1 MKLKY
6 NLSDKDLIMLKK
18 PIGWNGK
25 TLKEMLE
32 ESEKLIE
39 DTKYYYGIDKL
50 SLKEQD
56 LFKYERS
63 YASLRGA
70 LVSARETA
78 LHVAASPIVKEIGEL
93 CFALY
98 TPEGDSVVV
107 STGILVHVHTMSEA
121 VKFMIQEDYEE
132 DPGINPGEIF
142 LNNDPEC
149 GNVHTTDVQTII
161 PIFWKD
167 ELIGWAGGVT
177 HQIDIGGIT
186 PGHDLVSAV
195 QRFDDGVY
203 YTCRK
208 IGSNDKIWKDHMIN
222 ARRAVRTPMY
232 WELDEKCRLAG
243 DLMIRD
249 AVLDFIEREGIDYYK
264 RFIREAIEEGRRIV
278 LERVKERLIPGRYR
292 AASFIDGPFKDEAW
306 QPIARINRISNQPI
320 EILIKEDGTFSLT
333 FDGANGAGT
342 YSSNCGKGAM
352 EGGQWVLL
360 TQILIYGDKVNDG
373 AYFAVEKEYPLGT
386 WANPGDPYLS
396 YQSPW
401 GNLIPAYTGMMKCLS
416 YGLFSR
422 GYREE
427 VVPGY
432 GFTGDSIQGGGI
444 YSAGPLKGERWALST
459 FEISGQGL
467 GASAVR
473 DGLDWGYAMWNPE
486 ADLGDVETWELF
498 QGGIPYLSR
507 RVKPNTAGHGK
518 YRGGANYEGVAFIA
532 NSEKVEFFG
541 ARDGLCFHGCAGMH
555 GGYPQATG
563 YRLYAKNTNLKE
575 IFQNQEEYPLGDPDP
590 SNGEFEKLLK
600 GNIVRKAQCTIYP
613 ITLENYDVIYYA
625 LSGGPGYGD
634 PLERKLER
642 IKIDLDNGI
651 YTPDFT
657 YNIYGAAAN
666 YDADKGEWIIDENA
680 TQNRREELKK
690 ERIEK
695 SLSFEEF
702 WAQEKKKITE
712 GKLSEQVKLMYSE
725 SLMLSKNWAKEF
737 RKFWKLS
744 EDFQISMK

>member
-1 MKLKY
+1 MNQKG
-6 NLSDKDLIMLKK
+6 
-18 PIGWNGK
+18 IGWNSK
-25 TLKEMLE
+25 TLKQMLE
-32 ESEKLIE
+32 ESERLIRE
-39 DTKYYYGIDKL
+39 TNRYYGIDKL

-56 LFKYERS
+56 PFRYERA

-98 TPEGDSVVV
+98 TPEGDSIVV

-121 VKFMIQEDYEE
+121 IKFMIREEYED
-132 DPGINPGEIF
+132 DPGINPGDIF

-177 HQIDIGGIT
+177 HQIDTGGIT
-186 PGHDLVSAV
+186 AGHDLIAAV
-195 QRFDDGVY
+195 QRFDDGAY

-208 IGSNDKIWKDHMIN
+208 IGSNDKIWKDHMIS
-222 ARRAVRTPMY
+222 ARRSVRTPMY

-243 DLMIRD
+243 NLMIRD
-249 AVLDFIEREGIDYYK
+249 AVLKFIEIEGIDYYR
-264 RFIREAIEEGRRIV
+264 RFIREAIEEGRRI
-278 LERVKERLIPGRYR
+278 LLKRVKERLIPGRYR
-292 AASFIDGPFKDEAW
+292 AASFIDGPFKNEAW
-306 QPIARINRISNQPI
+306 QPIAKMDKLNNQPI
-320 EILIKEDGTFSLT
+320 EVIVKEDGGLSIS
-333 FDGANGAGT
+333 FDGASGPGQNAF
-342 YSSNCGKGAM
+342 NCGKGAM

-360 TQILIYGDKVNDG
+360 TQVLIYGDKVNDG
-373 AYFAVEKEYPLGT
+373 AYFAVEKNYPLKT

-396 YQSPW
+396 YQAPW
-401 GNLIPAYTGMMKCLS
+401 GNLIPAYTGMMKCIS

-432 GFTGDSIQGGGI
+432 GFTGDAIQGGGI
-444 YSAGPLKGERWALST
+444 YISGPLKGQRWALST

-518 YRGGANYEGVAFIA
+518 YRGGANYEGVAMVAF
-532 NSEKVEFFG
+532 SEKVEFFG
-541 ARDGLCFHGCAGMH
+541 GREGLVFHGCGGMH
-555 GGYPQATG
+555 GGYPHGTG
-563 YRLYAKNTNLKE
+563 YRLYAKNTNMEE
-575 IFQNQEEYPLGDPDP
+575 IIKNQKKYPLGDPDP
-590 SNGEFEKLLK
+590 KNGEFEKLIK
-600 GNIVRKAQCTIYP
+600 GDIVRKCQNLIFP
-613 ITLENYDVIYYA
+613 INLKNYDLIHYS

-634 PLERKLER
+634 PLERKLENV
-642 IKIDLDNGI
+642 KKDLEDGI
-651 YTPDFT
+651 YTQDFV
-657 YNIYGAAAN
+657 YKIYGVVAN
-666 YDADKGEWIIDENA
+666 FNEKTEEWTIDVEA
-680 TQNRREELKK
+680 TKKRREEIRK
-690 ERIEK
+690 ER
-695 SLSFEEF
+695 
-702 WAQEKKKITE
+702 
-712 GKLSEQVKLMYSE
+712 
-725 SLMLSKNWAKEF
+725 
-737 RKFWKLS
+737 
-744 EDFQISMK
+744 

>member
-1 MKLKY
+1 MSKE
-6 NLSDKDLIMLKK
+6 
-18 PIGWNGK
+18 PIGWNHK

-32 ESEKLIE
+32 ASESLFAE
-39 DTKYYYGIDKL
+39 TKQYYGIERL
-50 SLKEQD
+50 SLKEQNP
-56 LFKYERS
+56 FRYERA

-78 LHVAASPIVKEIGEL
+78 LRVAASPIVKEIGEL
-93 CFALY
+93 CFGLY
-98 TPEGDSVVV
+98 TPEGDSIVV
-107 STGILVHVHTMSEA
+107 STGIMVHIHTMSEA
-121 VKFMIQEDYEE
+121 MKFMIRENYEE
-132 DPGINPGEIF
+132 DVGINPGDIF

-161 PIFWKD
+161 PIFWND

-177 HQIDIGGIT
+177 HQIDCGGIT

-208 IGSNDKIWKDHMIN
+208 IGSNDRIWKDHLIS
-222 ARRAVRTPMY
+222 ARRSVRTPMY

-249 AVLDFIEREGIDYYK
+249 AVHEFIEREGIDYYK
-264 RFIREAIEEGRRIV
+264 RFIRETIEEGRRV
-278 LERVKERLIPGRYR
+278 FLERVKERLIPGRYR

-306 QPIARINRISNQPI
+306 QPIAKVDRISNQPI
-320 EILIKEDGTFSLT
+320 EILVKEDSTLSLS
-333 FDGANGAGT
+333 FDGANGAGN
-342 YSSNCGKGAM
+342 YCSNCGEGAM

-373 AYFAVEKEYPLGT
+373 AYLAVEKEYPLGT

-432 GFTGDSIQGGGI
+432 GFTGDGIQGGGI
-444 YSAGPLKGERWALST
+444 YSEGPLKGQRWALST
-459 FEISGQGL
+459 FELSGQGL

-473 DGLDWGYAMWNPE
+473 DGLSYGYAMWNPE
-486 ADLGDVETWELF
+486 SDLGDVETWELI

-507 RVKPNTAGHGK
+507 RIKPNTPGHGK
-518 YRGGANYEGVAFIA
+518 YRGGANYEGVAFVA

-541 ARDGLCFHGCAGMH
+541 AREGLCFHGCAGMH

-563 YRLYAKNTNLKE
+563 YRLYAKHTNLKE
-575 IFQNQEEYPLGDPDP
+575 IFQNQKEYPLGDPNP
-590 SNGEFEKLLK
+590 SNGEFERLLK
-600 GNIVRKAQCTIYP
+600 AEITRKAHCTIFP
-613 ITLENYDVIYYA
+613 ITLENYDMIYYF

-634 PLERKLER
+634 PIERKLEQV
-642 IKIDLDNGI
+642 KKDLEDGI
-651 YTPDFT
+651 YTNDFVFKL
-657 YNIYGAAAN
+657 YGVVAN
-666 YDADKGEWIIDENA
+666 YDKNKEEWIIDEKS
-680 TQNRREELKK
+680 TEKRREEIK
-690 ERIEK
+690 EERMK
-695 SLSFEEF
+695 YSVTFNEF
-702 WAQEKKKITE
+702 WEEEKKKITE
-712 GKLSEQVKLMYSE
+712 NKLCDPVKLMYSE
-725 SLMLSKNWAKEF
+725 SLKLSKNWKKEF
-737 RKFWKLS
+737 LTFWNLPD
-744 EDFQISMK
+744 DFQINED

>member
-1 MKLKY
+1 M
-6 NLSDKDLIMLKK
+6 SKK
-18 PIGWNGK
+18 PLGWDGK

-32 ESEKLIE
+32 TSEKLLE
-39 DTKYYYGIDKL
+39 EKKSYYGLERL

-56 LFKYERS
+56 PFRYEKS
-63 YASLRGA
+63 FASLRGA

-98 TPEGDSVVV
+98 TPEGDSIVV

-121 VKFMIQEDYEE
+121 IKFMIRQDYEE
-132 DPGINPGEIF
+132 DPGINLGDIF
-142 LNNDPEC
+142 LNNDPDC

-161 PIFWKD
+161 PIYWGE

-177 HQIDIGGIT
+177 HQIDSGGIT
-186 PGHDLVSAV
+186 PGHDLVPAI

-208 IGSNDKIWKDHMIN
+208 IGSNDKIGKDHLIS

-249 AVLDFIEREGIDYYK
+249 AVLEFIGQEGIDYYK
-264 RFIREAIEEGRRIV
+264 KFIREAIEEGRRV
-278 LERVKERLIPGRYR
+278 LIERVKERLIPGRYR
-292 AASFIDGPFKDEAW
+292 AASFFDIPSKNEAW
-306 QPIARINRISNQPI
+306 QPRAKIDMLSNEPI
-320 EILIKEDGTFSLT
+320 EIIVKENGILSLT
-333 FDGANGAGT
+333 FDGA
-342 YSSNCGKGAM
+342 SSCGPNCMNCGKGAM

-373 AYFAVEKEYPLGT
+373 AYYGVEKEYPLGT
-386 WANPGDPYLS
+386 WCNPGDLYLS
-396 YQSPW
+396 YQAPW

-432 GFTGDSIQGGGI
+432 GFTGDAIQGGGI
-444 YSAGPLKGERWALST
+444 YTSGPLEGQRWSLST

-473 DGLDWGYAMWNPE
+473 DGLNWGYAMWNPE

-498 QGGIPYLSR
+498 QGGVPYLAR
-507 RVKPNTAGHGK
+507 KVKPNTPGHGK
-518 YRGGANYEGVAFIA
+518 YRGGANYAGIA
-532 NSEKVEFFG
+532 LVMFSREVDFFG
-541 ARDGLCFHGCAGMH
+541 AREGMVFHGSGGMH
-555 GGYPQATG
+555 GGYPHATG
-563 YRLYAKNTNLKE
+563 YRLHAKNTNLEE
-575 IFQNQEEYPLGDPDP
+575 IFKNREDYPLGDPDP
-590 SNGEFEKLLK
+590 SNGEFERMIK
-600 GNIVRKAQCTIYP
+600 GDIIRKPYCNIYP
-613 ITLENYDVIYYA
+613 ITFKDYDLIHYSE
-625 LSGGPGYGD
+625 SGGPGYGD
-634 PLERKLER
+634 PLERKIES
-642 IKIDLDNGI
+642 IKQDLDDCL
-651 YTPDFT
+651 YTKDIVF
-657 YNIYGAAAN
+657 NVYGVVAEF
-666 YDADKGEWIIDENA
+666 DQKKDEWIIDEKA
-680 TQNRREELKK
+680 TEKRQDEIKK

-695 SLSFEEF
+695 SLPFEEF
-702 WAQEKKKITE
+702 WERERKKITE
-712 GKLSEQVKLMYSE
+712 DTLSEVVKRTYSQ
-725 SLMLSKNWAKEF
+725 SLRLSKNWAKEF
-737 RKFWKLS
+737 RNFWKFP
-744 EDFQISMK
+744 DNFQIEVK

>member
-1 MKLKY
+1 VKEKAL
-6 NLSDKDLIMLKK
+6 
-18 PIGWNGK
+18 GWNGK
-25 TLKEMLE
+25 TLKEMLL

-39 DTKYYYGIDKL
+39 EKKQYYGIDKL

-56 LFKYERS
+56 PFRYERA

-98 TPEGDSVVV
+98 TPEGDSIVV

-121 VKFMIQEDYEE
+121 VKFMIREEYED
-132 DPGINPGEIF
+132 DPGINPGDIF
-142 LNNDPEC
+142 LNNDPDC
-149 GNVHTTDVQTII
+149 GNVHTTDVQTLI
-161 PIFWKD
+161 PIFWQD

-177 HQIDIGGIT
+177 HQIDTGGIT

-208 IGSNDKIWKDHMIN
+208 IGSNDKIWKDHFIS
-222 ARRAVRTPMY
+222 ARRSVRTPMY

-292 AASFIDGPFKDEAW
+292 AASFMDGAFKDEAW
-306 QPIARINRISNQPI
+306 QPIAQADIMNNLPL
-320 EILIKEDGTFSLT
+320 EILVKEDGQLSLS
-333 FDGANGAGT
+333 FDGANGP
-342 YSSNCGKGAM
+342 SDHPFNCGKGAM

-396 YQSPW
+396 YQAPW
-401 GNLIPAYTGMMKCLS
+401 GNLIPAYTGMMKCIS

-432 GFTGDSIQGGGI
+432 GFTGDAIQGGGI
-444 YSAGPLKGERWALST
+444 YDSGPIEGERWALST

-498 QGGIPYLSR
+498 QGGVPYLAR
-507 RVKPNTAGHGK
+507 RVKPNICGHGK
-518 YRGGANYEGVAFIA
+518 YRGGSNYEGIAVVAF
-532 NSEKVEFFG
+532 SKKVEFFG
-541 ARDGLCFHGCAGMH
+541 AREGNAFHGCGGMH

-563 YRLYAKNTNLKE
+563 YRLYAKNTNLEE
-575 IFQNQEEYPLGDPDP
+575 IFKNQKDYPLGDPEPTD
-590 SNGEFEKLLK
+590 GEFEKFIE
-600 GNIVRKAQCTIYP
+600 GDIVRKFASLIYP
-613 ITLENYDVIYYA
+613 ITLKNYDIFHFS

-634 PLERKLER
+634 PLERKLES
-642 IKIDLDNGI
+642 IKKDLDDGI
-651 YTPDFT
+651 YTSDKV
-657 YNIYGAAAN
+657 YSIYGVVAN
-666 YDADKGEWIIDENA
+666 YNEDKDEWIVDEEA
-680 TQNRREELKK
+680 TKKRREEMIN
-690 ERIEK
+690 ERKEK
-695 SLSFEEF
+695 SMSFEEF
-702 WAQEKKKITE
+702 WEYERKKITD
-712 GKLSEQVKLMYSE
+712 GKLYDAPLRMYTE
-725 SLMLSKNWAKEF
+725 SLQLSKNWAKEF
-737 RKFWKLS
+737 REFWKLP
-744 EDFQISMK
+744 EDFQMEVK